1 MRLRAVFLLGTMI
14 TGFATLVI
22 GVMVFESMGLY
33 LIGVILIVV
42 AAGIGATQ
50 EDNR

>member
-1 MRLRAVFLLGTMI
+1 MRLRAVFLLGTMV
-14 TGFATLVI
+14 TGFATLVVA
-22 GVMVFESMGLY
+22 VMVFENIGLY
-33 LIGVILIVV
+33 ALGVILIVV